1 MFKYLLLLL
10 GFLLLIKGADL
21 FVEGSSSIA
30 RLLRIPSIIIG
41 LTVVAFGTSMPEA
54 SVSITAALSGKND
67 LSLSNVVGSN
77 IFNLL
82 VVVGVSAAIHPMK
95 VQPSVLK
102 KDLPFSILISGALLL
117 MCIPSAYQGMRA
129 SILSRTEG
137 IILLAAFVIYVAF
150 TVREALKA
158 RQTDAPADNPD
169 GPAPAARSIPLILL
183 SIVLGLAGI
192 VLGGD
197 LVVDSASAIALTFGW
212 SETFIG
218 LTIVALGTSLPELVT
233 SVVAARKGESDLSLG
248 NAIGSNIFNI
258 LLVLGASAAL
268 HPIAVNIFTIYDTI
282 FLIVSSIIVYLF
294 AIHKQD
300 LDRREGLLMIPL
312 YVLFFVYIILR

>member
-1 MFKYLLLLL
+1 MLKYLFLLA
-10 GFLLLIKGADL
+10 GFVLLIKGADL
-21 FVEGSSSIA
+21 FVEGSSAIA

-54 SVSITAALSGKND
+54 SVSITAALAGKND
-67 LSLSNVVGSN
+67 LSLSNVVGSD

-82 VVVGVSAAIHPMK
+82 IVVGVSAVIHPMR
-95 VQPSVLK
+95 VQTSVLK
-102 KDLPFSILISGALLL
+102 KDLPISIIITVALLL
-117 MCIPSAYQGMRA
+117 MSIPSPYKGMKV
-129 SILSRTEG
+129 SVLSRTEG
-137 IILLAAFVIYVAF
+137 CILLAAFVIYVAF

-158 RQTDAPADNPD
+158 RKDAPVDASSENDPKKM
-169 GPAPAARSIPLILL
+169 SIPVTLL
-183 SIVLGLAGI
+183 YVAVGIAGI
-192 VLGGD
+192 VWGGD

-268 HPIAVNIFTIYDTI
+268 HPIVVSPFTIYDTI
-282 FLIVSSIIVYLF
+282 FLTAASIITYLF
-294 AIHKQD
+294 AIQKAD
-300 LDRREGLLMIPL
+300 LDRREGATLIPL
-312 YVLFFVYIILR
+312 YVLFFIYIILR

>member
-1 MFKYLLLLL
+1 MLKYLFLLA
-10 GFLLLIKGADL
+10 GFVLLIKGADL
-21 FVEGSSSIA
+21 FVEGSSAIA

-54 SVSITAALSGKND
+54 SVSITAALAGKND
-67 LSLSNVVGSN
+67 LSLSNVVGSD

-82 VVVGVSAAIHPMK
+82 IVVGVSAVIHPMR
-95 VQPSVLK
+95 VQTSVLK
-102 KDLPFSILISGALLL
+102 KDLPISIIIAAALLL
-117 MCIPSAYQGMRA
+117 MSIPSPYKGMKV
-129 SILSRTEG
+129 SVLSRTEG
-137 IILLAAFVIYVAF
+137 CILLAAFVIYVAF

-158 RQTDAPADNPD
+158 RKDAPVDASSENDPKKM
-169 GPAPAARSIPLILL
+169 SIPVTLL
-183 SIVLGLAGI
+183 YVAVGIAGI
-192 VLGGD
+192 VWGGD

-268 HPIAVNIFTIYDTI
+268 HPIVVSPFTIYDTI
-282 FLIVSSIIVYLF
+282 FLTAASIITYLF
-294 AIHKQD
+294 AIQKAD
-300 LDRREGLLMIPL
+300 LDRREGAALIPL
-312 YVLFFVYIILR
+312 YVLFFIYIILR

>member
-1 MFKYLLLLL
+1 MLKYLFLLL
-10 GFLLLIKGADL
+10 GFILLIKGADL
-21 FVEGSSSIA
+21 FVEGSSNIA

-54 SVSITAALSGKND
+54 SVSVTAALSGKND
-67 LSLSNVVGSN
+67 LSLSNVIGSN

-82 VVVGVSAAIHPMK
+82 IVVGASAAIHPIK

-102 KDLPFSILISGALLL
+102 KDFPFSIIIAAALLF
-117 MCIPSAYQGMRA
+117 MSIPSAYKGMKV
-129 SILSRTEG
+129 SIISRMEG
-137 IILLAAFVIYVAF
+137 CFLLTAFLLYVAF
-150 TVREALKA
+150 TVKEALHS
-158 RQTDAPADNPD
+158 RQNSTQEDTHL
-169 GPAPAARSIPLILL
+169 SIPATLIY
-183 SIVLGLAGI
+183 VFLGIAGI

-233 SVVAARKGESDLSLG
+233 SVVAARKGECDLSLG

-258 LLVLGASAAL
+258 LLVLGSSAAL
-268 HPIAVNIFTIYDTI
+268 HPIVVNPFTIYDTI
-282 FLIVSSIIVYLF
+282 FFIVSSIIVYLF
-294 AIHKQD
+294 AVHKKEVS
-300 LDRREGLLMIPL
+300 RREGVLMIPL
-312 YVLFFVYIILR
+312 YILFFIYIILR

>member
-1 MFKYLLLLL
+1 MIKFLFLLL
-10 GFLLLIKGADL
+10 GFFLLIKGADL

-54 SVSITAALSGKND
+54 SVSVTAALAGKND
-67 LSLSNVVGSN
+67 LSLSNVIGSN

-82 VVVGVSAAIHPMK
+82 IVVGVSAAMRPMK
-95 VQPSVLK
+95 VQDSVLK
-102 KDLPFSILISGALLL
+102 KDFPFSILIAGLLL
-117 MCIPSAYQGMRA
+117 VMSIPTAYRGEKV
-129 SILSRTEG
+129 SILSSLEG
-137 IILLAAFVIYVAF
+137 CILLIIFVAYLAL
-150 TVREALKA
+150 TVRDALKA
-158 RQTDAPADNPD
+158 RQES
-169 GPAPAARSIPLILL
+169 AAAQTLEESSTTPIPKILL
-183 SIVLGLAGI
+183 YIVVGI
-192 VLGGD
+192 VGIVWGGD

-258 LLVLGASAAL
+258 LLVLGASAAV
-268 HPIAVNIFTIYDTI
+268 HPIAVNPFTIYDTI

-294 AIHKQD
+294 AVQKKE
-300 LDRREGLLMIPL
+300 LDRKEGLLMIPL
-312 YVLFFVYIILR
+312 YAIFFVYIVLR